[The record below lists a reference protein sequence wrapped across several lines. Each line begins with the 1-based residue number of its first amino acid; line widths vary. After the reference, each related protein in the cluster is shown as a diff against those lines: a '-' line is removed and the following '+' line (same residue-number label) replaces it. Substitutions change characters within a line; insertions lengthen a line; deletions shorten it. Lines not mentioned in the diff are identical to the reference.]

1 METVWIPSQ
10 DELTK
15 AIKMRNA
22 FVVLADQFKQEGK
35 ITSAESVMESL
46 EYLQPA
52 SLSRL
57 YDILSD

>member
-15 AIKMRNA
+15 AVKMRNA

-35 ITSAESVMESL
+35 STSAESVMASL

-57 YDILSD
+57 YDILKG